1 MCLEDM
7 RMIHMLDYIMYKYIA
22 EDTYMREYIINTKK
36 KDMERYSVKKQN
48 IHTYYNNSNVYR

>member
-7 RMIHMLDYIMYKYIA
+7 GMIHMSDYIMYKYIA

-48 IHTYYNNSNVYR
+48 IRTYYNNSNIYR